1 VAIAIMP
8 SILKMPATAGFTADQ
23 FYDLCRANPEWKLE
37 RTAYGDLVVMA
48 PTGGETGTR
57 NANLLIRL
65 GIWNEQSQ
73 LGIVFDSSTGFH
85 LPNGAD
91 RSPDVAWVRRDR
103 WDALTPQQR
112 EKFPPLAPDFVMELM
127 SPSDN
132 LAEAQAKMQEYRE
145 NGVQMGWL
153 FNRTAKLVEI
163 YRPEQPMDVLQQ
175 PAKIS
180 GSPVLPNFILSLDG
194 FW

>member
-1 VAIAIMP
+1 M
-8 SILKMPATAGFTADQ
+8 
-23 FYDLCRANPEWKLE
+23 
-37 RTAYGDLVVMA
+37 
-48 PTGGETGTR
+48 
-57 NANLLIRL
+57 
-65 GIWNEQSQ
+65 
-73 LGIVFDSSTGFH
+73 
-85 LPNGAD
+85 
-91 RSPDVAWVRRDR
+91 
-103 WDALTPQQR
+103 PQQR

-153 FNRTAKLVEI
+153 FNLTAKLVEI

-175 PAKIS
+175 PAQLS